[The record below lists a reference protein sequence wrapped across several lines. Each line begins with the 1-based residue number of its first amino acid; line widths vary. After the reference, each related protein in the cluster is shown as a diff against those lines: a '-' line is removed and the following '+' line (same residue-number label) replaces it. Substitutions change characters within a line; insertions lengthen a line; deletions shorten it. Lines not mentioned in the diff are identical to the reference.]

1 MKLLYIGAGFVGACS
16 AAVMADSGHDV
27 LVYDIDKEKI
37 RMLGSKDR
45 DTIEQCLF
53 EKGLGDIL
61 VRNSDRIKFSDDFS
75 VIEEAVNDAD
85 VIFMCLP
92 TPENGNDGG
101 VDLSFYEKAAQDLSG
116 ALKKRNNSEQIKYVV
131 IVNKSTVPIDMAD
144 RAAEMMREAGAIN
157 FGVVSNPEFLVEGK
171 AIDGSLK
178 PDRIVIGGTSEKDF
192 AVMKDVYRRF
202 VSSPGVQYIEVNP
215 SEAAAGKLLA
225 NYFLFSRLVN
235 TYDVVGRVAEM
246 FPGISFEKLRAI
258 LSSDERIGKWGFFD
272 SAYCGGSCFIKDTK
286 SLKKQLSVI
295 GADVASLERVLTG
308 NVYQLNNFY
317 DRAANQANFNFAG
330 RSVAIIGVA
339 FKRDTND
346 VRNSAAIGAMERLI
360 KDGASKIKVYDPA
373 AVQMFKSLFDPA
385 KDVRFGIIEYCAQE
399 GEALAGTDVCLI
411 LTDWPKFRTLGE
423 TIKKTCPP
431 PYLIMD
437 GRRMLAGQFEELA
450 DLGYDI
456 ISVGSPFLKGKK

>member
-37 RMLGSKDR
+37 RMLGSKNR

-53 EKGLGDIL
+53 EKGLGDML
-61 VRNSDRIKFSDDFS
+61 VRNSDRIKFSHDFLA
-75 VIEEAVNDAD
+75 VDEALANVDA
-85 VIFMCLP
+85 IFMCLP
-92 TPENGNDGG
+92 TPENGDDGG
-101 VDLSFYEKAAQDLSG
+101 VDLSFYERAAGDL
-116 ALKKRNNSEQIKYVV
+116 AVAMKKRNNAEQSKYIV

-144 RAAEMMREAGAIN
+144 RLAGMFREAGVIN

-178 PDRIVIGGTSEKDF
+178 PDRIVVGGSSDHDF
-192 AVMKDVYRRF
+192 GVMRNVYQRF

-235 TYDVVGRVAEM
+235 TYDVAGRVAEM

-258 LSSDERIGKWGFFD
+258 LTSDERIGKWGFFN
-272 SAYCGGSCFIKDTK
+272 SAYSGGSCFIKDTK
-286 SLKKQLSVI
+286 SLKKQLSAT
-295 GADVASLERVLTG
+295 GADVSQLERALEG
-308 NVYQLNNFY
+308 NKYQLNNFY
-317 DRAANQANFNFAG
+317 DRASGQAGFDFSG
-330 RSVAIIGVA
+330 RSVALIGVA

-346 VRNSAAIGAMERLI
+346 VRNSAAIEIVAKLVE
-360 KDGASKIKVYDPA
+360 DGASVIRIYDPA
-373 AVQMFKSLFDPA
+373 AMPMFKNVFDPS
-385 KDVRFGIIEYCAQE
+385 KDARYGSIKYCASE
-399 GEALAGTDVCLI
+399 EEALSGTSACLI

-423 TIKKTCPP
+423 TIKNTCPP

-456 ISVGSPFLKGKK
+456 IAVGSPFYKGKR

>member
-1 MKLLYIGAGFVGACS
+1 MKLIYIGAGFVGACS

-53 EKGLGDIL
+53 EKGLGDML
-61 VRNSDRIKFSDDFS
+61 VRNFERLKFSDKFN
-75 VIEEAVNDAD
+75 VIKEAVNDANA
-85 VIFMCLP
+85 IFMCLP
-92 TPENGNDGG
+92 TPENGDDGG
-101 VDLSFYEKAAQDLSG
+101 VDLSFYEKAAGDL
-116 ALKKRNNSEQIKYVV
+116 AEVLKKRNNSEQSKYIV
-131 IVNKSTVPIDMAD
+131 IVNKSTVPINMAD
-144 RAAEMMREAGAIN
+144 RATDLFSEAGVIN

-178 PDRIVIGGTSEKDF
+178 PDRIVIGGTNEKDF
-192 AVMKDVYRRF
+192 AIMKNVYQRF
-202 VSSPGVQYIEVNP
+202 TSSPGVQYIEVSP
-215 SEAAAGKLLA
+215 AEAAAGKLLA

-235 TYDVVGRVAEM
+235 TYDVVGRVAET
-246 FPGISFEKLRAI
+246 FPSISFEKLRAI

-286 SLKKQLSVI
+286 SLKKQLSAV
-295 GADVASLERVLTG
+295 GADVSQLEQTLAG

-317 DRAANQANFNFAG
+317 DRAAKQANFSFAG
-330 RSVAIIGVA
+330 RAVAIIGVA

-346 VRNSAAIGAMERLI
+346 VRNSAAIGAVERLI
-360 KDGASKIKVYDPA
+360 QDGASKIKVYDPA
-373 AVQMFKSLFDPA
+373 AMPMFKSLFDPA
-385 KDVRFGIIEYCAQE
+385 KDARFGIIEYCAE
-399 GEALAGTDVCLI
+399 ENEALAGTNVCMI

-423 TIKKTCPP
+423 NIKKICKP

-456 ISVGSPFLKGKK
+456 IAVGSPFYKGKR

>member
-61 VRNSDRIKFSDDFS
+61 VRNSDRIKFSDDFHA
-75 VIEEAVNDAD
+75 IEEAVNDAD

-92 TPENGNDGG
+92 TPENGDDGG

-116 ALKKRNNSEQIKYVV
+116 ALKNRNNFGQSKYIV

-144 RAAEMMREAGAIN
+144 RAAEMMREVGVIN

-192 AVMKDVYRRF
+192 TIMKDVYRRF

-246 FPGISFEKLRAI
+246 YPGVSFEKLRAI

-286 SLKKQLSVI
+286 SLKKQLSAI
-295 GADVASLERVLTG
+295 GADVSSLERVLAG

-317 DRAANQANFNFAG
+317 DRAASQANFSFTG
-330 RSVAIIGVA
+330 RSVAVIGVA

-346 VRNSAAIGAMERLI
+346 VRNSAAIGVVERLV

-373 AVQMFKSLFDPA
+373 AVPMFKSLFDPA
-385 KDVRFGIIEYCAQE
+385 KDARFGIIEYCVQE
-399 GEALAGTDVCLI
+399 DEALAGTDVCMI

-423 TIKKTCPP
+423 TIKQTCPP

-450 DLGYDI
+450 NLGYDI
-456 ISVGSPFLKGKK
+456 IAVGSPFYKGKR